1 MCGVGIA
8 VSLGGDPNDGEVR
21 AGLVVGVGLADSEVW
36 AGLVRPW
43 TVGIG
48 AGAFEVPF
56 DPHDL
61 AGVGREFGMGRQ
73 GDDVSRGDIDAHVIG
88 CVVAGGAGGQAH
100 EDPGRY
106 LAELADV
113 WPGTTFMA
121 TAAAV
126 HIGRATGDDALID
139 KALKM
144 SEAVSNQIFDE
155 GGRSTKGY
163 AFGTP
168 ESWFVDETLICRYT
182 GYARARA
189 VWQLVDALDPLP
201 SHP

>member
-1 MCGVGIA
+1 MTTTRTRARFWISGRVGVGIA

-61 AGVGREFGMGRQ
+61 AGVAGREFSMGRQ
-73 GDDVSRGDIDAHVIG
+73 GDDVSHGDIDAHVIG

-126 HIGRATGDDALID
+126 HIGRATGDQARID
-139 KALKM
+139 KALR
-144 SEAVSNQIFDE
+144 DE
-155 GGRSTKGY
+155 RSRVEPDLRRRRAGRPRGTRSARRSPGSWTK
-163 AFGTP
+163 P
-168 ESWFVDETLICRYT
+168 
-182 GYARARA
+182 
-189 VWQLVDALDPLP
+189 
-201 SHP
+201 